1 MKKIALLLIMI
12 FLVSASTFG
21 QLMVSAGANAY
32 LGQAGPMFGA
42 GASADFGFSGCFT
55 GSNAERSVLGF
66 GVEWFYETTT
76 YTKTPGNGFVVPF
89 TIKERVIL
97 ARDFGVDFGFGGAM
111 LMMDLD
117 MLDYSGTSYNV
128 STELGGAVF
137 AEAGLVYL
145 FPRSRIVRFAD
156 IRGGASFIGDG
167 TYPFFGVLV
176 HIGYIF
182 ETPKEEDDYYD
193 Y

>member
-1 MKKIALLLIMI
+1 MKKSALLLVMM
-12 FLVSASTFG
+12 FLVSTSTFG

-32 LGQAGPMFGA
+32 LGQDGPMIGA

-55 GSNAERSVLGF
+55 GSDAERTVLGF
-66 GVEWFYETTT
+66 GLEWFYETTT

-97 ARDFGVDFGFGGAM
+97 AGDFAVDFGFGAAM
-111 LMMDLD
+111 VIMDLD
-117 MLDYSGTSYNV
+117 MLDYSGTSYYV
-128 STELGGAVF
+128 SSELGGAVF

-145 FPRSRIVRFAD
+145 FPKSRIVLFAD

-182 ETPKEEDDYYD
+182 ETPKTEDDYYA